1 LSGRA
6 IDAYYARAGS
16 ARLDGDAE
24 ILNSRLAL
32 SCLRRINRQRSRS
45 ALDPLGSPVFRD
57 NSFGAPLR
65 KIAVRFFST
74 MSFRATR
81 RFPARRARRTCR
93 FFPPP
98 HSRSLDSAFSTFLF
112 QRLLSLS
119 LSLSPPQA
127 GPSIISGTIL
137 RLFPL
142 RERRANVHSRILNCG
157 TSLEVRGGVP
167 PSLACSLALALFR
180 SASLQRSFI
189 VAPFSSFERDRSC
202 HSIYSDR
209 SKRKASQIALWRPTV
224 CRVLFLLPV

>member
-1 LSGRA
+1 VSGREESEFLLSGRA

-119 LSLSPPQA
+119 LSLPPPGGA
-127 GPSIISGTIL
+127 LHNIGDDFAIISSPGTP
-137 RLFPL
+137 RK
-142 RERRANVHSRILNCG
+142 R
-157 TSLEVRGGVP
+157 
-167 PSLACSLALALFR
+167 SLA
-180 SASLQRSFI
+180 
-189 VAPFSSFERDRSC
+189 
-202 HSIYSDR
+202 H
-209 SKRKASQIALWRPTV
+209 T
-224 CRVLFLLPV
+224 